1 MSADTSI
8 KFDGVDGEMTEP
20 KGEVN
25 VLAWNWDI
33 AQPTNTQ
40 GGGLGMGQAVPG
52 AFSFTHLYDKSS
64 PVLAKHCAM
73 GKHFETVKLSSRKAG
88 DGQLPFLTV
97 TMKNVF
103 ITSCRPGG
111 SSGGEI
117 TETVSAVYKD
127 IEFAYKQQDSKGGT
141 MGGEIKFG
149 YNFDDKKSR

>member
-1 MSADTSI
+1 MSADSSI

-25 VLAWNWDI
+25 VLACNWDI
-33 AQPTNTQ
+33 AQPTSVS

-52 AFSFTHLYDKSS
+52 SFAFTHLYDKSS
-64 PVLAKHCAM
+64 PVLAKHCAS
-73 GKHFETVKLSSRKAG
+73 GKHFDTVKLSSRKAG
-88 DGQLPFLTV
+88 DGQLAFLTV

-117 TETVSAVYKD
+117 TETVTAVYKD
-127 IEFAYKQQDSKGGT
+127 IEFAYKPQDGKGGL
-141 MGGEIKFG
+141 GGEVKFG